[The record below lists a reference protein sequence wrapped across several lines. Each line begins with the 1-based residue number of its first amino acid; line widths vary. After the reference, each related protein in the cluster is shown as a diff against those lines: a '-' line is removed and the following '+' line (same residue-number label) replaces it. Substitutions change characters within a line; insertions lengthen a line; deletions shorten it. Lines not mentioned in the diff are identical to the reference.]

1 MMKFKKLDIVKDKI
15 TGVYYIVVTGK
26 IYTYKNGY
34 KQIYLA
40 KVNENKYIKISPNK
54 LRNITQTGDN
64 LFISNVGIIYNY
76 FIDNM
81 ITLAYKT
88 NSNEKPKPI
97 KKDQILSILA

>member
-1 MMKFKKLDIVKDKI
+1 MKFKKLDIVKDKI

-40 KVNENKYIKISPNK
+40 KVNENKHIKLSPNK
-54 LRNITQTGDN
+54 LRHISNPGDN
-64 LFISNVGIIYNY
+64 LFMGKDGFIFNY
-76 FIDNM
+76 FIEKM
-81 ITLAYKT
+81 IPFAYKT